1 MPHADRIQQI
11 LDALQDIAAGNLDTR
26 IEISPAHD
34 EIDAIA
40 HAVNVVGGELA
51 YTTLGLAKARTEAER
66 ANASKTEFLRNL
78 SHELRT
84 PLSVILGI
92 AEVLSLPGIDEDRRV
107 DLCARIISN
116 ARAQVELLDD
126 LLDLAQVESGKLT
139 VELRPHRVDELV
151 HEVIESLEPAAQ
163 AKGLALRPL
172 ELVARERVLAD
183 RRRTRQILVNIIGN
197 AVKFTAHGEITVT
210 AQVREHDIAIDIADT
225 GIGMSV
231 VQTTRVFEPFVQADA
246 SISGRFGGSG
256 LGLALSRRLAREMA
270 GDLVILAT
278 ELGRGTTFRLTLPRW
293 GVRDLADEQE
303 RRGHIA
309 QHRDLGAVTI
319 LLVDDIEDVRA
330 PTALLLSAFGAR
342 VIEAGGGREAL
353 ELGQEPGLDLILM
366 DVRMPDI
373 DGLEV
378 TRQLRARG
386 VTTPIVA
393 LTADVLVEDPHA
405 IADAGCT
412 TQLTKPI
419 DVDRLVEV
427 IRHLTQRAPG

>member
-1 MPHADRIQQI
+1 MPEDDRIQQI
-11 LDALQDIAAGNLDTR
+11 LDALQEIAAGNLDTR

-40 HAVNVVGGELA
+40 HAVNVVGGELD
-51 YTTLGLAKARTEAER
+51 YTTRGLARARMEAER

-92 AEVLSLPGIDEDRRV
+92 AEVLSLPGIDEERRV

-139 VELRPHRVDELV
+139 MQLRAHRVDELV
-151 HEVIESLEPAAQ
+151 HEVLESLEPAAHG
-163 AKGLALRPL
+163 KGLVLRPGA
-172 ELVARERVLAD
+172 LVENAHVLAD
-183 RRRTRQILVNIIGN
+183 RRRARQILVNVIGN
-197 AVKFTAHGEITVT
+197 AVKFTAHGEIVVT
-210 AQVREHDIAIDIADT
+210 AQVRDHDLAIDITDT
-225 GIGMSV
+225 GIGMSA
-231 VQTTRVFEPFVQADA
+231 VQTARVFEPFVQADA

-270 GDLVILAT
+270 GDLVILST

-293 GVRDLADEQE
+293 RTRELADVTEHGTTHARQ
-303 RRGHIA
+303 
-309 QHRDLGAVTI
+309 RDLGAVTI
-319 LLVDDIEDVRA
+319 LLVDDVEDVRT
-330 PTALLLSAFGAR
+330 PTALLLATFGAH
-342 VIEAGGGREAL
+342 VIEAGGGREAI
-353 ELGQEPGLDLILM
+353 ELGQDPGLDLILM

-373 DGLEV
+373 DGLEA

-405 IADAGCT
+405 ITKAGCT
-412 TQLTKPI
+412 TQLAKPI

-427 IRHLTQRAPG
+427 IRHLTQRA